1 MQIMKDLKFYSLL
14 LLALTF
20 VFSSCSKDD
29 ETTPGSETKQVQ
41 YKIIGSS
48 GVNISTIVYY
58 DGDTPVSKTGDFGSE
73 WTSEAKISTKTPMI
87 SANGSG
93 PNDNST
99 LKAQIIVDGKVV
111 KESAASTG
119 KILQTNVSFF

>member
-1 MQIMKDLKFYSLL
+1 MKNFKIFSLL

-29 ETTPGSETKQVQ
+29 EPTPGSETKEVQ
-41 YKIIGSS
+41 YKIIGST

-87 SANGSG
+87 SANGMG

-99 LKAQIIVDGKVV
+99 LKAQILVDGKVV

-119 KILQTNVSFF
+119 KILQTNASLF

>member
-1 MQIMKDLKFYSLL
+1 MKNLRNLSLIL
-14 LLALTF
+14 LSLTF
-20 VFSSCSKDD
+20 TLSSCSKDD
-29 ETTPGSETKQVQ
+29 EPTPGSETKEVQ
-41 YKIIGSS
+41 YKIIGST

-58 DGDTPVSKTGDFGSE
+58 DGDTPVSKTGNFSSE

-87 SANGSG
+87 SANGMG

-119 KILQTNVSFF
+119 KILQTNVSLF

>member
-1 MQIMKDLKFYSLL
+1 MKNLRNLSLIL
-14 LLALTF
+14 LSLTF
-20 VFSSCSKDD
+20 TLSSCSKDD
-29 ETTPGSETKQVQ
+29 EPTPGSETKEVQ
-41 YKIIGSS
+41 YKIIGST

-58 DGDTPVSKTGDFGSE
+58 DGDTPVSKTGNFGSE

-87 SANGSG
+87 SANGMG

-119 KILQTNVSFF
+119 KILQTNVSLF

>member
-1 MQIMKDLKFYSLL
+1 MKNLNFYSLL

-29 ETTPGSETKQVQ
+29 ETTPGSETTQVQ